1 MTWLKSARSLI
12 AKAGLSLIAPS
23 KAPQVVK
30 LVETKTE
37 QELYGEAIIA
47 LAREE
52 VGVREIPMN
61 SNRGPRVEEYQ
72 RVVGEWAVGGHW
84 CASFVSAM
92 CKWAAERLQE
102 VTDVPITGGV
112 TRMWRKSHERGLLC
126 YTPEDVIT
134 GRVEIKP
141 GDIFIQCH
149 DIEKV
154 RRIRNFEEISAPSHT
169 GLCTGEYDKRTKEYF
184 TIEGNSNVAGSRNGG
199 GVYARSRNLV
209 DNKLV
214 GFIRPEL
221 KK

>member
-1 MTWLKSARSLI
+1 MTWLNSAKSLLIKAKLALALPVTGPAI
-12 AKAGLSLIAPS
+12 AKLE
-23 KAPQVVK
+23 
-30 LVETKTE
+30 ETKTVD
-37 QELYGEAIIA
+37 QLYAEAIVA

-52 VGVREIPMN
+52 VGVREIPKN

-84 CASFVSAM
+84 CASFVSAI
-92 CKWAAERLQE
+92 CKWAAEAMQE
-102 VTDVPITGGV
+102 VTNIPITGGV
-112 TRMWRKSHERGLLC
+112 TRMWRKSKERGLLC

-134 GRVEIKP
+134 GRVEINP

-149 DIEKV
+149 DIDKV
-154 RRIRNFEEISAPSHT
+154 KRIRNFEEISAPSHT
-169 GLCTGEYDKRTKEYF
+169 GLCTGEYDKRTKEYS